1 MLSLHNE
8 CLTRR
13 YLLHR
18 HNFLEGFLGFGLG
31 IFRALKGFGKLGC
44 LRLEVML
51 QGLELLAELLEIFLY
66 LPHPSILFLTLGA
79 LCGRLGFDFGQR
91 FLQGR
96 HFNGGPCHTVTTLQR

>member
-1 MLSLHNE
+1 MPALHNE

-13 YLLHR
+13 YLLGR
-18 HNFLEGFLGFGLG
+18 LDFLEGFLGFGLG
-31 IFRALKGFGKLGC
+31 ILRALKGFGKLGR

-79 LCGRLGFDFGQR
+79 LCGRLGFGFGQR
-91 FLQGR
+91 FLQGC
-96 HFNGGPCHTVTTLQR
+96 HFGRRPY